1 MFILNMESSML
12 VDVKVWSRKPLVT
25 LIEAFI
31 LAVVQGLTEWLPV
44 SSSGHLVIFQHFLG
58 LNPPLIFDLMLH
70 IGTLTVVLVVFRQ
83 DIIDILKAL
92 TRRDTRSDDG
102 RLAIYIVVG
111 SIPITIV
118 GVTLRNTIEKL
129 FSNLLAVGIALLV
142 TAAILFVSEKR
153 TGNKKI
159 KTADSLIVGLAQA
172 AALIPGI
179 SRSGTTI
186 STGLL
191 RKIDKQT
198 AFKFSFLLSAP
209 TIVGAT
215 VFELK
220 DLTITNIDAACI
232 FLGTIVSMVVGYI
245 SLKILQK
252 IVMSQKFHLFAN
264 YCAVV
269 GAAIIVY
276 MAIQ

>member
-1 MFILNMESSML
+1 M
-12 VDVKVWSRKPLVT
+12 VT

-44 SSSGHLVIFQHFLG
+44 SSSGHLVIAQQFLG

-70 IGTLTVVLVVFRQ
+70 VGTLVVVLVVFRQ

-92 TRRDTRSDDG
+92 ARRDIRSDDG
-102 RLAIYIVVG
+102 KLAIYIVVG
-111 SIPITIV
+111 SIPIAVV
-118 GVTLRNTIEKL
+118 GVTLRGTIEQL
-129 FSNLLAVGIALLV
+129 FSNILAVGVALIV

-153 TGNKKI
+153 EGNKKI
-159 KTADSLIVGLAQA
+159 GALDSLIVGLAQA

-191 RKIDKQT
+191 RKLDKQE

-209 TIVGAT
+209 AILGAT
-215 VFELK
+215 VFEIK
-220 DLTITNIDAACI
+220 DLATTNLDAAPI
-232 FLGTIVSMVVGYI
+232 IIGSIVSMIVGYI
-245 SLKILQK
+245 SLKILQR
-252 IVMSQKFHLFAN
+252 IVMSQKFHLFAY
-264 YCAVV
+264 YCAAV
-269 GAAIIVY
+269 GAAIIFY
-276 MAIQ
+276 MTIQ

>member
-1 MFILNMESSML
+1 M
-12 VDVKVWSRKPLVT
+12 VT

-70 IGTLTVVLVVFRQ
+70 VGTLAVVLVVFRQ

-92 TRRDTRSDDG
+92 ARRDIRSDDG
-102 RLAIYIVVG
+102 KLAIYIVVG
-111 SIPITIV
+111 SIPIAVV
-118 GVTLRNTIEKL
+118 GVTLRDTIEQL
-129 FSNLLAVGIALLV
+129 FSNILAVGVALIV

-153 TGNKKI
+153 EGNKKI
-159 KTADSLIVGLAQA
+159 GTLDSLIVGLAQA

-209 TIVGAT
+209 AILGAT
-215 VFELK
+215 IFELK
-220 DLTITNIDAACI
+220 DLATTNLDLAPIV
-232 FLGTIVSMVVGYI
+232 LGTIVSMVVGYI
-245 SLKILQK
+245 SLKILQR
-252 IVMSQKFHLFAN
+252 IVMSQKFHLFAY

-269 GAAIIVY
+269 GAAVIVY
-276 MAIQ
+276 VTIQ